1 MNSSERT
8 PLINRRPS
16 IPVNQS
22 MEEEESD
29 SEENKANV
37 SEKILSGGYESLDYD
52 VCENDLYQLEER
64 KKSVKEIMIIEM
76 LRWLV
81 MFFVGLLTG
90 LVASLID
97 FCVIQSTDLK
107 FSIIKKY
114 VDKCVDNK
122 CMEVPLL
129 VWVGINGGLVIVAS
143 ILTAC
148 FEPVAAGSGI
158 PQIKCYLN
166 GVKVPH
172 VVRLKTIVVKVIGV
186 IFSVAGG
193 LIIGKEGPMIH
204 SGAVIAAGISQGRSD
219 TFRKFDLRIFEFF
232 RSDTEKRDFV
242 AGGAAAGVSA
252 AFGAPV
258 GGVLFSLE
266 EGASFW
272 NQALAWRIFFAS
284 MVSTFTLNVIQSY
297 IKGIPWD
304 LSYPGLFNF
313 GSFDTTSYS
322 AFEIP
327 IFILMGVLGGLFGA
341 LFNQLNYI
349 LTKFRRRYINKS
361 RDRVLEAMIVAIITA
376 TVGYISLYFNNSCSP
391 MVQDTKDNTVQVYCN
406 DGQYSS
412 TATILFQSPEDSVK
426 SLFHES
432 KGMYSPSTL
441 VVYCLCVFILACWT
455 YGLYVP
461 SGLFIPGLLV
471 GAAWGRF
478 VGLCLNYIFPDVG
491 WVDFGKYSLIGAAA
505 QLGGIVRMTIS
516 LTVIIMEAT
525 GNITFG
531 LPIMI
536 VLIVAKWVGDIFN
549 EGIYDMHIHIQ
560 GVPILGWE
568 PSSVLTNLSA
578 KEVMSHPVSVF
589 NMRESVGR
597 VMEVLK
603 TETHNGFPVVEDYIP
618 NPLDSSINEEMSFG
632 TYRGLILRSQLIVL
646 LKQRVFGD
654 NGDQFYNL
662 STKDF
667 RDAYPKFTPIRQIHV
682 SQYERDNCEINL
694 EPYMNPAA
702 YCVTDNAL
710 FPRIFKLFR
719 ALGLRHL
726 VVVDKHH
733 QVVGMVTRKDLARYK
748 VTRKF
753 WKARIEE
760 LLMSTR

>member
-1 MNSSERT
+1 MDDSET
-8 PLINRRPS
+8 SPLINRRPHS
-16 IPVNQS
+16 VINQS
-22 MEEEESD
+22 SEEDEDD
-29 SEENKANV
+29 SENKLNYTT
-37 SEKILSGGYESLDYD
+37 EKVLSGEYESLDYD
-52 VCENDLYQLEER
+52 NCENELYEMEEK
-64 KKSVKEIMIIEM
+64 KKSVRDIVVIEM

-81 MFFVGLLTG
+81 MLFVGVLTG

-97 FCVIQSTDLK
+97 YCVIKSTDLK

-114 VDKCVDNK
+114 IDKCVDDQ
-122 CMEVPLL
+122 CMEIPLF
-129 VWVGINGGLVIVAS
+129 VWAGINGGLVFVAAV
-143 ILTAC
+143 LTAC

-186 IFSVAGG
+186 ISSVAGG

-232 RSDTEKRDFV
+232 RADTEKRDFV

-284 MVSTFTLNVIQSY
+284 MMSTFTLNVIQSY
-297 IKGIPWD
+297 IKGHPWD

-313 GSFDTTSYS
+313 GNFDTTSYS

-341 LFNQLNYI
+341 LFNQFNYI
-349 LTKFRRRYINKS
+349 LTKFRRRYINKG
-361 RDRVLEAMIVAIITA
+361 RDRVLEAMVVAIITA
-376 TVGYISLYFNNSCSP
+376 TVGFVSLYFNNNCTP
-391 MVQDTKDNTVQVYCN
+391 MIHDQDPNTVQFYCN

-412 TATILFQSPEDSVK
+412 TASILFQSPEDSVK
-426 SLFHES
+426 SLFHDP
-432 KGMYSPSTL
+432 KGTYAPATL
-441 VVYCLCVFILACWT
+441 IVYCLCVFLLACWT

-461 SGLFIPGLLV
+461 SGLFIPGLLI
-471 GAAWGRF
+471 GATWGRL
-478 VGLCLNYIFPDVG
+478 VGISLNYIFPDAE

-578 KEVMSHPVSVF
+578 REVMSHPVSVF
-589 NMRESVGR
+589 RMRESVGR
-597 VMEVLK
+597 IMEVLQN
-603 TETHNGFPVVEDYIP
+603 EMHNGFPVVENFDPDIQ
-618 NPLDSSINEEMSFG
+618 SSSEEEEMSFG
-632 TYRGLILRSQLIVL
+632 TYRGIILRSQLLVL
-646 LKQRVFGD
+646 LKQRIYGD
-654 NGDQFYNL
+654 NL
-662 STKDF
+662 TAKLTTKDF
-667 RDAYPKFTPIRQIHV
+667 RDAYPKFTPVRQIHI
-682 SQYERDNCEINL
+682 SQYEREHFEINL

-702 YCVTDNAL
+702 YCITDNSL
-710 FPRIFKLFR
+710 YPRIFKLFR

-748 VTRKF
+748 VTQKL
-753 WKARIEE
+753 WKVSMEE
-760 LLMSTR
+760 LLISTK

>member
-1 MNSSERT
+1 MDSSETT
-8 PLINRRPS
+8 PLLSRPN
-16 IPVNQS
+16 IPVNH
-22 MEEEESD
+22 MYDEDESD
-29 SEENKANV
+29 FEDKANAT
-37 SEKILSGGYESLDYD
+37 EKILSGEYESLDYD
-52 VCENDLYQLEER
+52 GCENVLYQMEEK
-64 KKSVKEIMIIEM
+64 KKSVRETMVIEM

-81 MFFVGLLTG
+81 MFFVGVLTG

-97 FCVIQSTDLK
+97 FCVIKSTALK
-107 FSIIKKY
+107 FSIIKQY
-114 VDKCVDNK
+114 VEKCVDK
-122 CMEVPLL
+122 ECMEIPLL
-129 VWVGINGGLVIVAS
+129 VWVGINGGLVFVAAV
-143 ILTAC
+143 LTAC

-186 IFSVAGG
+186 VCSVAGG
-193 LIIGKEGPMIH
+193 LIVGKEGPMIH

-219 TFRKFDLRIFEFF
+219 TFRKFDLKIFEFF
-232 RSDTEKRDFV
+232 RADTEKRDFV

-284 MVSTFTLNVIQSY
+284 MMSTFTLNVIQSY
-297 IKGIPWD
+297 IQGIPWD

-313 GSFDTTSYS
+313 GSFDTTTYS

-327 IFILMGVLGGLFGA
+327 IFILMGVLGGLLGA
-341 LFNQLNYI
+341 LFNKFNYI
-349 LTKFRRRYINKS
+349 LTKFRKRYINQS
-361 RDRVLEAMIVAIITA
+361 RDQVMEAMIVAIITA
-376 TVGYISLYFNNSCSP
+376 TVGYFSLYFNNNCSP
-391 MVQDTKDNTVQVYCN
+391 MLHNQDPNSVQFYCN

-412 TATILFQSPEDSVK
+412 TASILFQSPEDSVK

-441 VVYCLCVFILACWT
+441 IVYCLCVFLLACWT

-461 SGLFIPGLLV
+461 SGLFIPSLLV
-471 GAAWGRF
+471 GAAWGRL
-478 VGLCLNYIFPDVG
+478 VGICLNYIFPNED

-560 GVPILGWE
+560 GVPLLGWE

-578 KEVMSHPVSVF
+578 REVMSHPVSVF
-589 NMRESVGR
+589 RMKESVGR
-597 VMEVLK
+597 IMEVLK
-603 TETHNGFPVVEDYIP
+603 TETHNGFPVVEDH
-618 NPLDSSINEEMSFG
+618 NPDLQNSSEDEDMSFG
-632 TYRGLILRSQLIVL
+632 TYRGIILRSQLLVL

-654 NGDQFYNL
+654 NEAHGL
-662 STKDF
+662 TTKDF
-667 RDAYPKFTPIRQIHV
+667 RDAYPKFTPIRRIHV
-682 SQYERDNCEINL
+682 TQYERENCEMNL
-694 EPYMNPAA
+694 EAYMNPAA

-726 VVVDKHH
+726 VVVNKHH

-748 VTRKF
+748 VTKKL
-753 WKARIEE
+753 WKVSVEE
-760 LLMSTR
+760 LAISTQ

>member
-1 MNSSERT
+1 MSYT
-8 PLINRRPS
+8 DQLML
-16 IPVNQS
+16 VNQS

-37 SEKILSGGYESLDYD
+37 SEKILSGDYESLDYD

-107 FSIIKKY
+107 FSIIKNKD

-304 LSYPGLFNF
+304 L
-313 GSFDTTSYS
+313 
-322 AFEIP
+322 
-327 IFILMGVLGGLFGA
+327 
-341 LFNQLNYI
+341 
-349 LTKFRRRYINKS
+349 YINKS

-654 NGDQFYNL
+654 NIDQFYNL

-753 WKARIEE
+753 WKARIDE

>member
-1 MNSSERT
+1 MDDSERT
-8 PLINRRPS
+8 PLINRRPTS
-16 IPVNQS
+16 VINQS
-22 MEEEESD
+22 SEEDESD
-29 SEENKANV
+29 SENKLNYAT
-37 SEKILSGGYESLDYD
+37 EKVLSGEYESLDYD
-52 VCENDLYQLEER
+52 DCENELYQMEE
-64 KKSVKEIMIIEM
+64 KTKSVRDIVVIEM

-81 MFFVGLLTG
+81 MFFVGVLTG

-97 FCVIQSTDLK
+97 YCVIKSTDLK

-114 VDKCVDNK
+114 IDKCVDDQ
-122 CMEVPLL
+122 CMEIPLF
-129 VWVGINGGLVIVAS
+129 VWAGINGGLVFVAAV
-143 ILTAC
+143 LTAC

-186 IFSVAGG
+186 ISSVAGG

-232 RSDTEKRDFV
+232 RADTEKRDFV

-284 MVSTFTLNVIQSY
+284 MMSTFTLNVIQSY
-297 IKGIPWD
+297 IKGHPWD

-313 GSFDTTSYS
+313 GNFDTTSYS
-322 AFEIP
+322 AFELP

-341 LFNQLNYI
+341 LFNQFNYV
-349 LTKFRRRYINKS
+349 LTKFRRRYINKG
-361 RDRVLEAMIVAIITA
+361 RDRVIEAMVVAIITA
-376 TVGYISLYFNNSCSP
+376 TVGYVSLYFNNNCTP
-391 MVQDTKDNTVQVYCN
+391 MIHDQDTNTVQFYCN

-412 TATILFQSPEDSVK
+412 TASILFQSPEDSVK
-426 SLFHES
+426 SLFHDA
-432 KGMYSPSTL
+432 KGTYAPATL
-441 VVYCLCVFILACWT
+441 IVYCLCVFILACWT

-471 GAAWGRF
+471 GAAWGRL
-478 VGLCLNYIFPDVG
+478 VGICLNYIFPDVG

-568 PSSVLTNLSA
+568 PSSVLTNLPA
-578 KEVMSHPVSVF
+578 REVMSHPVSVF
-589 NMRESVGR
+589 RVRESVGR
-597 VMEVLK
+597 IMEVLNK
-603 TETHNGFPVVEDYIP
+603 ETHNGFPVVENF
-618 NPLDSSINEEMSFG
+618 NPDIQSSSEDGEMSFG
-632 TYRGLILRSQLIVL
+632 TYRGIILRSQLIVL
-646 LKQRVFGD
+646 LKQRIYGD
-654 NGDQFYNL
+654 NQTLNL
-662 STKDF
+662 TTKDF
-667 RDAYPKFTPIRQIHV
+667 RDAYPKFTPIRQIKI
-682 SQYERDNCEINL
+682 SQYERDNCEMNL

-702 YCVTDNAL
+702 YCVTDNSL
-710 FPRIFKLFR
+710 YPRVFKLFR

-748 VTRKF
+748 VTKKL
-753 WKARIEE
+753 WKVSMEE
-760 LLMSTR
+760 LLISTR